1 MSQQFI
7 HQLTVY
13 LKGGQ
18 TLVIPFNAES
28 ADKLNPQIEAFMKAL
43 GDKNKFEGNFVF
55 QGQRV
60 VLIHLPDVS
69 GAEVLSLVRTE
80 KTAAK
85 EEAKAPKVETAKA
98 KA

>member
-1 MSQQFI
+1 MFQQFI

-18 TLVIPFNAES
+18 TLVIPFNAEL

-85 EEAKAPKVETAKA
+85 EEAKAPKAETAKA